1 MTPLVLRK
9 NAISHDV
16 YVMGPLFWL
25 CTIAQKANEVLQE
38 GGGGGGGLAFYRIA
52 PCSIMPWLI
61 C

>member
-38 GGGGGGGLAFYRIA
+38 GGGGVALPFIGSLRVQ
-52 PCSIMPWLI
+52 
-61 C
+61 